1 MLLGRIWDI
10 KDTDDYLFPVCIDVQ
25 KNPKKNKR
33 GYKKFTKYIRV
44 LNCFDIFAEDGID
57 DDLVGKKTSISQYKI
72 SLCLITRLYILNNLS
87 SII

>member
-1 MLLGRIWDI
+1 MLKTSFSSSFIDKNLQVLKLLTLLGRIWDI

-57 DDLVGKKTSISQYKI
+57 DDLVGKKT
-72 SLCLITRLYILNNLS
+72 LIAQ
-87 SII
+87 